1 MIDCQE
7 KKAASEFG
15 QLNPPHPGQ
24 KKHSKISLQNQ
35 LRLNFFVFFF
45 SSS

>member
-15 QLNPPHPGQ
+15 QLNSLHPGQ
-24 KKHSKISLQNQ
+24 KKPSKISLQNQ
-35 LRLNFFVFFF
+35 LRLNFFFFF
-45 SSS
+45 P